1 MKIYGL
7 QNTSLLDYP
16 GKLACTIFT
25 GGCNFRCPYCHNA
38 SLVVNIDDS
47 NTMTEEN
54 LLEFLEKRKKVLEG
68 VCISGGEPLLQD
80 EIIDFIKKI
89 KSIGYMVKIDT
100 NGSYPEK
107 LEYLIKNNL
116 IDYIAMDIKNSLDN
130 YSKTIGVKNFDTVN
144 IEKSIILIM
153 KNYIPY
159 EFRTTVVK
167 EFHTKNAFI
176 SIGNLIKSAKKYYL
190 QAFKDSDNN
199 IANNLHGFSKNE
211 ILEFKELIKN
221 NFELIDIRGI

>member
-7 QNTSLLDYP
+7 QKTSLLDYP
-16 GKLACTIFT
+16 EKLACTIFT

-38 SLVVNIDDS
+38 SLVINIDDS
-47 NTMTEEN
+47 NTITEEN
-54 LLEFLEKRKKVLEG
+54 LLEFLEKRKKVLEA

-80 EIIDFIKKI
+80 EIIDFIRKI

-107 LEYLIKNNL
+107 LQYLIENNL
-116 IDYIAMDIKNSLDN
+116 IDYIAMDIKNSLEN
-130 YSKTIGVKNFDTVN
+130 YPDTVGIKNFDTKN

-159 EFRTTVVK
+159 EFRTTIVR
-167 EFHTKNAFI
+167 EFHTTNDFI

-190 QAFKDSDNN
+190 QAFKNSENT
-199 IANNLHGFSKNE
+199 IATNLHGFSKNE
-211 ILEFKELIKN
+211 MLEFKELIKN
-221 NFELIDIRGI
+221 NFELMDIRGI